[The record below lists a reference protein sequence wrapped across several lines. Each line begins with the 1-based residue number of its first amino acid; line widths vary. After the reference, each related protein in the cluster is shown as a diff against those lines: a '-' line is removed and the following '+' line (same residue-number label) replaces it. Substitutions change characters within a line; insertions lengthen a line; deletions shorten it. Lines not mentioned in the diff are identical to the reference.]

1 MHNMHKNLADLSL
14 ETLKKQ
20 TPEQLQTQ
28 SVTAVLLA
36 LGSNYQAKHYLPL
49 VRKDLAALGEIQLS
63 TAFENPDFTSTK
75 AQPKP
80 DYTNQCVYLRLT
92 KPVTL
97 QQLQQVFKDLEGDCH
112 RQRLTEAQTPIK
124 KVTMDIDILLIEKL
138 LIEVV
143 SDENSLSKNKDFEES
158 NWIVMADRYPF
169 KAHERAGVEELIKG
183 HFLKGHMKQP
193 RCYSK

>member
-36 LGSNYQAKHYLPL
+36 LGSNYQAEHYLLL

-63 TAFENPDFTSTK
+63 TAFENPDFTSTE

-80 DYTNQCVYLRLT
+80 DYTNQCVYLRLVE
-92 KPVTL
+92 PMTL
-97 QQLQQVFKDLEGDCH
+97 QQLQQVFKDIEGDCH

-124 KVTMDIDILLIEKL
+124 KVTMDIDILLIKL
-138 LIEVV
+138 
-143 SDENSLSKNKDFEES
+143 DDNQNSLSRNTTSKKTAKSFNQ
-158 NWIVMADRYPF
+158 WIIMADRYPF
-169 KAHERAGVEELIKG
+169 KVHERAGIEELISDI
-183 HFLKGHMKQP
+183 P
-193 RCYSK
+193 

>member
-143 SDENSLSKNKDFEES
+143 SDKNSLSSNKEFEES